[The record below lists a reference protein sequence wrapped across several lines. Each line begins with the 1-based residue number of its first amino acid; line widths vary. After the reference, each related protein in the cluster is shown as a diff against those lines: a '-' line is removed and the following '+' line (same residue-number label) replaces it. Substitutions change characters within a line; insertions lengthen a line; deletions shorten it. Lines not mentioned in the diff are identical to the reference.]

1 MLDKEKHMAFV
12 DAIMEISIVHNK
24 KFKELLHTNEH
35 YQEMIKKR
43 FDIFNAGL
51 VREKK
56 INQELRYLE
65 LDWMT

>member
-1 MLDKEKHMAFV
+1 
-12 DAIMEISIVHNK
+12 
-24 KFKELLHTNEH
+24 
-35 YQEMIKKR
+35 MIKKR